1 MPIDS
6 SSRPTASDG
15 SRDTPSTANAQTVD
29 PAFEERWAAWRAR
42 GHQHELAVQ
51 RRVRVMAV
59 AVAILV
65 VLVVVAF
72 RLLGDA
78 L

>member
-1 MPIDS
+1 MPVAS
-6 SSRPTASDG
+6 ARTA
-15 SRDTPSTANAQTVD
+15 D
-29 PAFEERWAAWRAR
+29 PAFEERWAAWRDR

-51 RRVRVMAV
+51 RRLRVIAV

-65 VLVVVAF
+65 VLGVVGF
-72 RLLGDA
+72 RLLGDS